1 MESESISE
9 GPKRRATTTAKP
21 LNYTPGKCGII
32 YHAAGESLSDQ
43 VVTRKASANQL
54 KISIYNPPIAI
65 MGLSRTERLPLCI
78 STETVQQ
85 SSAVPTKPLGK
96 DTLWDRYFN
105 YYHNLESHKQV
116 TRGGG
121 GE

>member
-1 MESESISE
+1 M
-9 GPKRRATTTAKP
+9 R
-21 LNYTPGKCGII
+21 NN
-32 YHAAGESLSDQ
+32 HAAGESLSDQ
-43 VVTRKASANQL
+43 VVTRKASADQL
-54 KISIYNPPIAI
+54 KISIYNLPIAI
-65 MGLSRTERLPLCI
+65 MGLSRTERLPLYKQRLC
-78 STETVQQ
+78 
-85 SSAVPTKPLGK
+85 SAVPTKPLGK